1 MTIMRFF
8 LAALGILLFASQASA
23 QTRTSANVPAK
34 LSVLRPLTLLGEQEL
49 NFGTVI
55 LGPGT
60 WSNATISVSSSGV
73 RTCAAAVSC
82 TGAATAARFRM
93 SGTNNQMVVIS
104 APAVTLVNAAD
115 STQRLTMTPIA
126 PSSILLTNSGN
137 PGTLFSVGGTISVSS
152 TTMDGVYSGTLEVTV
167 EYQ

>member
-1 MTIMRFF
+1 MTLLR
-8 LAALGILLFASQASA
+8 LVLTAAALLLVATPAAA

-60 WSNATISVSSSGV
+60 WSNAAISVSAAGV
-73 RTCAAAVSC
+73 RTCAAAVAC
-82 TGAATAARFRM
+82 TGTTSAARFRL
-93 SGTNNQMVVIS
+93 SGTNNQTVVIS
-104 APAVTLVNAAD
+104 APAVTLVNAAN

-126 PSSILLTNSGN
+126 PATVLLTNSGN

-152 TTMDGVYSGTLEVTV
+152 TTPDGVYSGTLEVTV

>member
-1 MTIMRFF
+1 MIVLRLLLMVFGLVL
-8 LAALGILLFASQASA
+8 LATPAGA

-34 LSVLRPLTLLGEQEL
+34 LSVLRPLTLVGEQEL

-60 WSNATISVSSSGV
+60 WSNASISVSASGV

-82 TGAATAARFRM
+82 TGATTAARFRL
-93 SGTNNQMVVIS
+93 SGSNNQVVVIS

-115 STQRLTMTPIA
+115 SAQRLTMTAIA
-126 PSSILLTNSGN
+126 PSTLRLTNSGN

-152 TTMDGVYSGTLEVTV
+152 TTPDGVYSGTLEVTV